1 MLKHLIYNFAVRM
14 RIPKWIISVVCC
26 TSVLCSQAQEENMI
40 PLSDNP
46 AIKVVFY
53 KKKQKEFYKGDSVT
67 VIILPELPVYPPLKF
82 KNKKEA
88 IRYNKLVYNVKKTLP
103 IAKTVN
109 LTIKETYEYLETLP
123 TKKEKDAHIRSV
135 EKGIKKQY
143 TPQMK
148 KLTYSQ
154 GKLLIKLIDR
164 ECNQNSYEI
173 VKAFFGP
180 FKAGFYQTFATVFGA
195 SLKKD
200 YDAENDDKL
209 TERVVR
215 MVEAGIL

>member
-1 MLKHLIYNFAVRM
+1 MPIRKLTIMLF
-14 RIPKWIISVVCC
+14 
-26 TSVLCSQAQEENMI
+26 LCYLFVPQIKAQETLDLPGE
-40 PLSDNP
+40 PKL
-46 AIKVVFY
+46 KVVFY
-53 KKKQKEFYKGDSVT
+53 KKLQKEFYQGDSIT
-67 VIILPELPVYPPLKF
+67 VIIMPELPVYPPLKF
-82 KNKKEA
+82 KNRREV
-88 IRYNKLVYNVKKTLP
+88 IRYNKLVRNVKKTLP
-103 IAKTVN
+103 IAKMVN
-109 LTIKETYEYLETLP
+109 QTIMETYEYLETLP
-123 TKKEKDAHIRSV
+123 TKREKDAHIRAV

-154 GKLLIKLIDR
+154 GKLLIKLVDR

-180 FKAGFYQTFATVFGA
+180 FKAGFYQAFAAIFGA

-200 YDAENDDKL
+200 YDAEADDRL

-215 MVEAGIL
+215 LVEAGAL

>member
-1 MLKHLIYNFAVRM
+1 M
-14 RIPKWIISVVCC
+14 RITKWIILVWFC
-26 TSVLCSQAQEENMI
+26 TSMLQAKAQETNPI
-40 PLSDNP
+40 TLPDNP
-46 AIKVVFY
+46 VITVVFY
-53 KKKQKEFYKGDSVT
+53 KKLQKEFYKGDSIT
-67 VIILPELPVYPPLKF
+67 VIVMPELPVYPPLKF
-82 KNKKEA
+82 KSKKEA
-88 IRYNKLVYNVKKTLP
+88 MRYNRLVYNVKKTLP

-109 LTIKETYEYLETLP
+109 QTIKETYEYLETLP

-164 ECNQNSYEI
+164 ECKQSSFEI

-180 FKAGFYQTFATVFGA
+180 FKAGFYNTFASVFGA

-200 YDAENDDKL
+200 YDPENDDKL

-215 MVEAGIL
+215 MVEAGLL

>member
-1 MLKHLIYNFAVRM
+1 MKLYRWL
-14 RIPKWIISVVCC
+14 ISVLLC
-26 TSVLCSQAQEENMI
+26 TLVLHAKAQEENPA
-40 PLSDNP
+40 PLPDDP
-46 AIKVVFY
+46 VITVVFY
-53 KKKQKEFYKGDSVT
+53 KKLQKEFYKGDSIT
-67 VIILPELPVYPPLKF
+67 VIVMPELPVYPPLKF
-82 KNKKEA
+82 KSKKDI

-103 IAKTVN
+103 IAKMVN
-109 LTIKETYEYLETLP
+109 QTIKETYEYLETLP

-164 ECNQNSYEI
+164 ECNQNSFEI

-180 FKAGFYQTFATVFGA
+180 FKAGFYNTFASVFGA
-195 SLKKD
+195 SLKKE
-200 YDAENDDKL
+200 YDPDNDDKL

-215 MVEAGIL
+215 MVEAGLL

>member
-1 MLKHLIYNFAVRM
+1 MPIRKLTIMLFLCYLFAPQ
-14 RIPKWIISVVCC
+14 IK
-26 TSVLCSQAQEENMI
+26 AQETLVL
-40 PLSDNP
+40 PGDPKL
-46 AIKVVFY
+46 KVVFY
-53 KKKQKEFYKGDSVT
+53 KKLQKEFYQGDSIT
-67 VIILPELPVYPPLKF
+67 VIIMPELPVYPPLKF
-82 KNKKEA
+82 KNRREV
-88 IRYNKLVYNVKKTLP
+88 IRYNKLVRNVKKTLP
-103 IAKTVN
+103 IAKMVN
-109 LTIKETYEYLETLP
+109 QTIMETYEYLETLP
-123 TKKEKDAHIRSV
+123 TKREKDAHIRAV

-154 GKLLIKLIDR
+154 GKLLIKLVDR

-180 FKAGFYQTFATVFGA
+180 FKAGFYQAFAAIFGA

-200 YDAENDDKL
+200 YDAEADDRL

-215 MVEAGIL
+215 LVEAGAL

>member
-1 MLKHLIYNFAVRM
+1 M
-14 RIPKWIISVVCC
+14 WVCKP
-26 TSVLCSQAQEENMI
+26 QIKAQETLDLPGE
-40 PLSDNP
+40 PKL
-46 AIKVVFY
+46 KVVFY
-53 KKKQKEFYKGDSVT
+53 KKLQKEFYQGDSIT
-67 VIILPELPVYPPLKF
+67 VIIMPELPVYPPLKF
-82 KNKKEA
+82 KNRREV
-88 IRYNKLVYNVKKTLP
+88 IRYNKLVSNVKKTLP
-103 IAKTVN
+103 IAKMVN
-109 LTIKETYEYLETLP
+109 QTITETYEYLETLP
-123 TKKEKDAHIRSV
+123 TKREKDAHIRAV

-154 GKLLIKLIDR
+154 GKLLIKLVDR

-180 FKAGFYQTFATVFGA
+180 FKAGFYQAFAAIFGA

-200 YDAENDDKL
+200 YDAEADDRL

-215 MVEAGIL
+215 LVEAGAL

>member
-1 MLKHLIYNFAVRM
+1 MPIRKLTIMLF
-14 RIPKWIISVVCC
+14 
-26 TSVLCSQAQEENMI
+26 LCYLCALQIKAQETLDLPGE
-40 PLSDNP
+40 PKL
-46 AIKVVFY
+46 KVVFY
-53 KKKQKEFYKGDSVT
+53 KKLQKEFYQGDSIT
-67 VIILPELPVYPPLKF
+67 VIIMPELPVYPPLKF
-82 KNKKEA
+82 KNRREV
-88 IRYNKLVYNVKKTLP
+88 IRYNKLVRNVKKTLP
-103 IAKTVN
+103 IAKMVN
-109 LTIKETYEYLETLP
+109 QTIMETYEYLETLP
-123 TKKEKDAHIRSV
+123 TKREKDAHIRAV

-154 GKLLIKLIDR
+154 GKLLIKLVDR

-180 FKAGFYQTFATVFGA
+180 FKAGFYQAFAAIFGA

-200 YDAENDDKL
+200 YDAEADDRL

-215 MVEAGIL
+215 LVEAGAL

>member
-1 MLKHLIYNFAVRM
+1 M
-14 RIPKWIISVVCC
+14 RQLQWII
-26 TSVLCSQAQEENMI
+26 LCLFCALAFQIQAQEEDLA
-40 PLSDNP
+40 PLPDEPTISV
-46 AIKVVFY
+46 IFY
-53 KKKQKEFYKGDSVT
+53 KKTQKEFYKGDSIT
-67 VIILPELPVYPPLKF
+67 VIVMPELPVYPPLKF
-82 KNKKEA
+82 KNKKDV
-88 IRYNKLVYNVKKTLP
+88 IRYNRLVYNVKKTLP
-103 IAKTVN
+103 IAKMVN
-109 LTIKETYEYLETLP
+109 QTIKETYEYLETLP
-123 TKKEKDAHIRSV
+123 TKKEKDAHIHQV

-164 ECNQNSYEI
+164 ECNQNSFEI

-180 FKAGFYQTFATVFGA
+180 LKAGFYNTFASIFGA

-200 YDAENDDKL
+200 YDPENDDKL

-215 MVEAGIL
+215 MVEAGLL